1 MTTHPAHHP
10 RADHAAYDWAG
21 IGSRDDGWVEFSVG
35 GALAYAWVR
44 FWTNAATWVLFVAAS
59 VAISLAAQFLVGG
72 FDLDG
77 VQGFVWSGGYA
88 PAAIGGWL
96 VIAVVHALLAA
107 VLTRAA
113 LDEVHGRK
121 ASVRSALRIGGDPR
135 ALLLGCVLVAAGYS
149 VGTLLLVLPGMVF
162 AFLAYYTLPYV
173 IDREQDAVTALR
185 SSVSFVA
192 ANVGRFLMLAVA
204 VVAVNLA
211 GALLFGVGLLLTL
224 PVTLI
229 ATMHAFR
236 TLQGE
241 RVS

>member
-1 MTTHPAHHP
+1 MTTHPAQHP
-10 RADHAAYDWAG
+10 RAYDWVG
-21 IGSRDDGWVEFSVG
+21 VGRRDDGWVEFTVG
-35 GALAYAWVR
+35 GAFAYAWVR
-44 FWTNAATWVLFVAAS
+44 FWTNAPTWVLFVVAS
-59 VAISLAAQFLVGG
+59 VAISLTTQFLVGG

-77 VQGFVWSGGYA
+77 VQGFVWSGGYS

-96 VIAVVHALLAA
+96 VTTVVHALLAA

-121 ASVRSALRIGGDPR
+121 ASVRAALRLGDPR
-135 ALLLGCVLVAAGYS
+135 AVLLGCVLLAAGYA
-149 VGTLLLVLPGMVF
+149 VGTLLLVLPGLVF
-162 AFLAYYTLPYV
+162 AFLASYTLTYV
-173 IDREQDAVTALR
+173 LDREQDAVTALR

-211 GALLFGVGLLLTL
+211 GALLFGVGLLLTV
-224 PVTLI
+224 PVTMI
-229 ATMHAFR
+229 ASMHAFR